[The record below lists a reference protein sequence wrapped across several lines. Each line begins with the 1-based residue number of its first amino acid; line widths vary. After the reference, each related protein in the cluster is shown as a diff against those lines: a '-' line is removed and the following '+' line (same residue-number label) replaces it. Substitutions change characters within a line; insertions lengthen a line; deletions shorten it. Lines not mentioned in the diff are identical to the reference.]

1 MKEIKDII
9 EAYDLNA
16 DKHQPVALAT
26 VINVKGSSYRRPGA
40 RMLVQHDGVWTG
52 GISGGCL
59 EGDALKKTQLAIAKQ
74 QSNMVTYDTSKVDE
88 HQIGVGLGCKGVI
101 DVLISPINDRN
112 EHNPI
117 KVLRSCSDDRD
128 VKILLTIAKVDR
140 TQNDQYIGNMI
151 KFDAHTARPDYISTD
166 DWQKLIKD
174 IEQAKSDKISTTKA
188 YDSCSIFIEILP
200 PPIRLILFGGNYDVI
215 PLLELGQVLGWQM
228 EVVGNPRRLNKQAHQ
243 MSHAIHS
250 NDEDL
255 QVDAYTAF
263 VLMTHDYKADKQ
275 YLKNALTTNVP
286 YIGMLGP
293 RVRGLETLEELQA
306 EGVSWRASDAERFYN
321 PIGLDTGADNP
332 DDIAISII
340 AEVRSHFNNRSGGF
354 LRERVAPIYNRN

>member
-1 MKEIKDII
+1 MKEISDII

-16 DKHQPVALAT
+16 DRHQPVALAT
-26 VINVKGSSYRRPGA
+26 VIKVQGSSYRRPGA

-74 QSNMVTYDTSKVDE
+74 QSNMVTYDTSKDDE

-101 DVLISPINDRN
+101 DVLISPINDSN
-112 EHNPI
+112 ELNPI
-117 KVLRSCSDDRD
+117 KVLRSCSENRD
-128 VKILLTIAKVDR
+128 VKILLTIAKVN
-140 TQNDQYIGNMI
+140 TPNSENYIGNMI
-151 KFDAHTARPDYISTD
+151 KFGKQTVSPDYISAD
-166 DWQKLIKD
+166 DWQQLLKD
-174 IEQAKSDKISTTKA
+174 IEHAKSTNISTTKS
-188 YDSCSIFIEILP
+188 YKSCSIFIEVLP
-200 PPIRLILFGGNYDVI
+200 PPIRMILFGGNYDVI

-228 EVVGNPRRLNKQAHQ
+228 EVVGNPRRLNKKVHQ
-243 MSHAIHS
+243 LSTIHS

-255 QVDAYTAF
+255 AVDAFTAF

-306 EGVSWRASDAERFYN
+306 EGISWTASDADRFYN
-321 PIGLDTGADNP
+321 PIGIDTGADNP
-332 DDIAISII
+332 DDIAIAII
-340 AEVRSHFNNRSGGF
+340 AEIRSHFNKRSGGF
-354 LRERVAPIYNRN
+354 LRDRIEPIYDRN